1 MKSQTMTICLA
12 SPRKIDPAAT
22 RLPDNCTPQLIMTC
36 NICGMPI
43 VNAQNAV
50 LSFDLAPRLDI
61 PTELLGQD
69 ERGRFIYRLPG
80 SVELLHEECFTG
92 PGLSVPAWTYIS
104 SSSKITYKPQFQAGE
119 SQEGKKRPN

>member
-22 RLPDNCTPQLIMTC
+22 RLPDGCIPQLIMTC

-43 VNAQNAV
+43 VNVQNAV
-50 LSFDLAPRLDI
+50 LSFDLAPKVDI

-69 ERGRFIYRLPG
+69 EAGRFIYRLPG
-80 SVELLHEECFTG
+80 TVELLHEECFIG

-104 SSSKITYKPQFQAGE
+104 ISSKITYKPQFQAGE